1 MTVYELIMEL
11 AKYNPMAEVRIKPS
25 IGFDSRQ
32 VGGVSGLDVRAI
44 SQGRCVVIERAG
56 VDE

>member
-1 MTVYELIMEL
+1 MTVSELIMEL

-25 IGFDSRQ
+25 IGLDSRQ
-32 VGGVSGLDVRAI
+32 VVGVNGLDVRAI
-44 SQGRCVVIERAG
+44 GQGRCVVIERSG